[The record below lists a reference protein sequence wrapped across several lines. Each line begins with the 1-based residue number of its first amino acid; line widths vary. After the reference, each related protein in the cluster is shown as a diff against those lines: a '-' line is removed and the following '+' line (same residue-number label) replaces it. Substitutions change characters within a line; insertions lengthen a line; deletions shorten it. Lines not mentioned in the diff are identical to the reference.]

1 MSGVRGHEQAWMG
14 GLVFHDSKDGG
25 DIRHHGLRDN
35 ISQHLADG
43 LRGGLV
49 AKAQSD
55 HQPAHLVTLDCTTG
69 IAARHP
75 VRPPT
80 APARSTDSRSKL
92 PPWRACQAIRM
103 ASVSSV
109 TEFTTSR

>member
-1 MSGVRGHEQAWMG
+1 MSGLRGGKQAWMR
-14 GLVFHDSKDGG
+14 GLVFRDRKDGG
-25 DIRHHGLRDN
+25 DIRHRGLRDH
-35 ISQHLADG
+35 IGQHLADG

-55 HQPAHLVTLDCTTG
+55 HQPAHLVTLHCTTG

-75 VRPPT
+75 VWPPM

-92 PPWRACQAIRM
+92 PPWRACRAIRI

-109 TEFTTSR
+109 TEFTT